1 MNSNA
6 DSRPGGLSRRRSR
19 VVAVAAAGIALVLL
33 AACSSSKTTGGSTT
47 SGAGAATTSAAPVS
61 AADTA
66 AILKTAFLTD
76 TVEAGK
82 LDPLIVKGLT
92 AAGATYTQDQIDKAY
107 ACTQTQECTIGSGKK
122 ELGILDGSGADLW
135 RHITRAAITLQATS
149 YPDIGKVIY
158 LQAGGDLQTMNSQL
172 RTLITKGVAGI
183 VTYDDFGA
191 AMTAGFQAATNAG
204 IPVAAFGGTPGSDAV
219 KAVLTQVQSDFC
231 DDGTQMAT
239 TTAKMLNNTGSVAF
253 FTGTPGNPQGAGW
266 EKCAE
271 QYFSQNAPGIKV
283 VNKSN
288 TGWSDSGT
296 VSASSAL
303 IASGQKVDAILYDY
317 AKETANIVLTY
328 QKAKVQ
334 VPNQVTWTS
343 DNSLLKLWEADQG
356 TPKAWKLAYST
367 SINFEGNIALS
378 AVMAKLAGESVPATL
393 IFPLPFALAQKGD
406 YKADQGASYPGP
418 TLMPTALLTK
428 VLGA

>member
-1 MNSNA
+1 M
-6 DSRPGGLSRRRSR
+6 
-19 VVAVAAAGIALVLL
+19 ALALL
-33 AACSSSKTTGGSTT
+33 AACSSGGSK
-47 SGAGAATTSAAPVS
+47 SADSSSSSAAGASSPAASSPAAAPGGSSAAAS
-61 AADTA
+61 GDNAT
-66 AILKTAFLTD
+66 ILKTAFLTD
-76 TVEAGK
+76 VDQSK
-82 LDPLIVKGLT
+82 LDPLIVKGLE
-92 AAGATYTQDQIDKAY
+92 AAGATYTTDQINKAY
-107 ACTQTQECTIGSGKK
+107 ACTQTPECTIGSGKK
-122 ELGILDGSGADLW
+122 EIGILDGSGADLW
-135 RHITRAAITLQATS
+135 RHITRAAITLQAMS
-149 YPDIGKVIY
+149 YPDVGKVIY

-183 VTYDDFGA
+183 VSYDDFGA
-191 AMTAGFQAATNAG
+191 AMTAGYQAAQRAG
-204 IPVAAFGGTPGSDAV
+204 IPVATFGGTPGPGAV
-219 KAVLTQVQSDFC
+219 NAVLTQVQSDFC

-239 TTAKMLNNTGSVAF
+239 TTAKMLNNKGSVAF

-271 QYFSQNAPGIKV
+271 QYFQKNAPGIKV

-288 TGWSDSGT
+288 TSWSDSGT
-296 VSASSAL
+296 VSATSAL

-356 TPKAWKLAYST
+356 TPQAWQLAYSS

-378 AVMAKLAGESVPATL
+378 ALMAKLAGDKVPSTL